1 MIHTSPSD
9 NTRFHGILVEHI
21 HKILQMRDEQRPDLK
36 EWVTTEAMNA
46 KGLQHGGTFRNV
58 LSRKVDDV
66 VVPMFAEILAS
77 IDRNYNLDLI
87 DPKSENTSLSQFWL
101 NVFSDP
107 EIMEFSYTS
116 TREQVPGLGGRKAG
130 EDFQCQLPFSWLIYD
145 AVDSQ
150 WNNAKSIAGKVVL

>member
-1 MIHTSPSD
+1 M
-9 NTRFHGILVEHI
+9 EHI

-66 VVPMFAEILAS
+66 VVPLFAEILAS
-77 IDRNYNLDLI
+77 IDRNYNLDLVV
-87 DPKSENTSLSQFWL
+87 PKSENTSLSQFWL
-101 NVFSDP
+101 NMFGDP
-107 EIMEFSYTS
+107 EIMQFSYTS

-130 EDFQCQLPFSWLIYD
+130 EDFQCHLPFSWLIYN

-150 WNNAKSIAGKVVL
+150 WDNAKSIAGKI